1 MGDMDREQVEKLATL
16 ARISIPEEEI
26 DAIAADF
33 GTILGFID
41 QIRKVDI
48 GDAAEAHFEAV
59 NVFREDVVA
68 PIVPAHNLVE
78 AAPEHTD
85 GFVKV
90 AKVIE

>member
-1 MGDMDREQVEKLATL
+1 MGDMDREQVEKLAKL

-26 DAIAADF
+26 DAIASDF

-41 QIRKVDI
+41 RISAVDI
-48 GDAAEAHFEAV
+48 QNTTDANFEAV

-68 PIVPAHNLVE
+68 PIVPQHDLVA

>member
-1 MGDMDREQVEKLATL
+1 MNRQDVEKLAKL
-16 ARISIPEEEI
+16 ARISIPDEEL

-41 QIRKVDI
+41 HISKVDI
-48 GDAAEAHFEAV
+48 SGATEANFEAE
-59 NVFREDVVA
+59 NVFRDDVVA
-68 PIVPAHNLVE
+68 PIDPAYNLVE
-78 AAPEHTD
+78 AAPEHAD